1 MKNENFLNLYSQER
15 LHQQLN
21 KCAKEIGGKNIFLQL
36 LEAIREAQPHP
47 LTERNCE
54 FRFDLGTIKWRKPI
68 FREKVSLLK
77 HVRLVNKDGNIFP
90 KKGIKGYKSI
100 LNLLRTLKPITFEV
114 KPKNRKLG
122 QGFTFQPFD
131 IIDEKTTCINPLF
144 ESVFFSPVYQVKK
157 ILISK
162 K

>member
-90 KKGIKGYKSI
+90 KKG
-100 LNLLRTLKPITFEV
+100 
-114 KPKNRKLG
+114 
-122 QGFTFQPFD
+122 D
-131 IIDEKTTCINPLF
+131 
-144 ESVFFSPVYQVKK
+144 
-157 ILISK
+157 
-162 K
+162 